1 MRLIDAD
8 ELKETLCGCCYV
20 RGCEGGVGVKSS
32 LTPGEIAETIDE
44 APTITPQP
52 ASPWHEWPKE
62 KPLMWDTYLVLYQYI
77 ECSNFISGYIVA
89 PYNPVRDMWEIDGHY
104 AVAAWMQIPGGGR

>member
-20 RGCEGGVGVKSS
+20 RSVDGVVGVKSS
-32 LTPGEIAETIDE
+32 LTPGEIAEAIDE

-62 KPLMWDTYLVLYQYI
+62 KPLMLDRYLVKYKYI
-77 ECSNFISGYIVA
+77 EFCSIRSGHIVA
-89 PYNPVRDMWEIDGHY
+89 LYNPVTDMWNMDGHY
-104 AVAAWMQIPGGGR
+104 AVIAWMEIPGGGR